1 MMSRL
6 PRLTDLRGSLLAVS
20 LAVVIAATSVVLGQ
34 RQLEHAR
41 RQLQSAHQQLSAAH
55 HALATARN
63 DALVLPAYAALY
75 RSLQQRHVLGEIA
88 PNFGFVIEQ
97 QRPFV
102 INMHYNLSAPYPY
115 SAQASTPFELTLLP
129 VNLQLELLHEGRLLD
144 LLDGLRAHGWFML
157 ERCSIEPADDALHAD
172 CSGGWL
178 TVKSHANH

>member
-6 PRLTDLRGSLLAVS
+6 PRLTDLHGSLLAVA
-20 LAVVIAATSVVLGQ
+20 LAVVIAAASILFGQ

-55 HALATARN
+55 HTLATARN
-63 DALVLPAYAALY
+63 EALVLPTYAALY
-75 RSLQQRHVLGEIA
+75 LSLQERHVLGEIS

-102 INMHYNLSAPYPY
+102 IDMHYNLSAPHPY
-115 SAQASTPFELTLLP
+115 SAQASPPFELTLFP